1 MKKSAYARKDTFWN
15 KQRVEKGLTAKDIG
29 ELTGISEKTIS
40 AYFTGFLMPDEQAIR
55 TICDLFEVDFKTGSL
70 EFQHAHRQYKA
81 EHNAP
86 LKYSAKRKRN
96 GQIDTVEDVLE
107 RLYGTLSC
115 SEFIAIYCVLTGT
128 ADETVNPL
136 KILYHKIEDYE
147 TYEKITQII
156 KGKGD

>member
-1 MKKSAYARKDTFWN
+1 MNKAAYARKDTFWN
-15 KQRVEKGLTAKDIG
+15 KQRVEKGLTAKDVG

-55 TICDLFEVDFKTGSL
+55 TICDLFEIDFTTGSL

-86 LKYSAKRKRN
+86 LKYSAKRKRK

-107 RLYGTLSC
+107 RLYGELSC
-115 SEFIAIYCVLTGT
+115 KEFVDIYKVIVDGT
-128 ADETVNPL
+128 VSDIDPMRIIYNKV
-136 KILYHKIEDYE
+136 DYD
-147 TYEKITQII
+147 TYNRINDIM
-156 KGKGD
+156 GKD